1 LQRPSAPS
9 PYAPISCL
17 SPAYLLPIY
26 RVYAQPIS
34 RQNRSRFC
42 TNVAC
47 PDAPESQARHPP
59 HAAGRALVGAPGTP
73 HRALQ
78 TQGAPGTGRTR
89 GRTRH
94 RAPHTGRFRQGACA
108 PQKSSLPDDSEN
120 SGDFR
125 KTPEFSG
132 TCRRRFPFPINS
144 APRRLCR
151 IWRQNEGRAKNAG
164 VFLSQRRFGSL
175 RSFPEFSGSLWVVP
189 GSGNIRYGTGSQVT
203 PKLRWTLIH
212 ATLRTRRRA
221 QTECLSGQTK
231 LLGERRKALS
241 RSTMNFAQMCSAI
254 PVHQVMP
261 VFLS

>member
-1 LQRPSAPS
+1 MLASLSRCSAP
-9 PYAPISCL
+9 APRPLMHL
-17 SPAYLLPIY
+17 SPAYLLPTSCLSIACM
-26 RVYAQPIS
+26 RSLS
-34 RQNRSRFC
+34 RARIAGVSASMSHVQMHQNRR
-42 TNVAC
+42 
-47 PDAPESQARHPP
+47 PDIHRMRLAGRWSAHQAQGAPE
-59 HAAGRALVGAPGTP
+59 
-73 HRALQ
+73 
-78 TQGAPGTGRTR
+78 GAPGTGRTR

-175 RSFPEFSGSLWVVP
+175 RSFPEFSGVFWKSL
-189 GSGNIRYGTGSQVT
+189 GGTG
-203 PKLRWTLIH
+203 
-212 ATLRTRRRA
+212 
-221 QTECLSGQTK
+221 
-231 LLGERRKALS
+231 
-241 RSTMNFAQMCSAI
+241 
-254 PVHQVMP
+254 
-261 VFLS
+261 